1 MEKRNHTG
9 PVGMLRN
16 TEGLWALRVSQEVW
30 VKDLDT
36 KVVRHVD
43 PGKET
48 TVYQMCQGITYL
60 PNWTRV

>member
-1 MEKRNHTG
+1 MKKHNG
-9 PVGMLRN
+9 PVGMLRT
-16 TEGLWALRVSQEVW
+16 TEELWALIVSQEVQ

-48 TVYQMCQGITYL
+48 TVQQVCQGITYL
-60 PNWTRV
+60 PNWTKV